1 MEKKDNQK
9 SENNFKSNHVHDD
22 ILPRSSLNL
31 NKLILK
37 FPEDKNQIPKIFP
50 SKKEIFDRFNN
61 FNTKDQNNFVN
72 CSEIKN
78 KNNDR
83 NLSEKYKSSI
93 FKISEDKNKSIAQFT
108 DRKYVNNT
116 LHQKGTISINQN
128 TNKKTNKINS
138 TITKNSHT
146 YNEKEYIVSIIEN
159 YAREVGISAFNVKTY
174 EIFTTQIIDN
184 EAYINTGI

>member
-78 KNNDR
+78 KN
-83 NLSEKYKSSI
+83 
-93 FKISEDKNKSIAQFT
+93 T
-108 DRKYVNNT
+108 DRYQKTKTKALLNLPTENMLIIPYIRKALSRSIRILIRRQTRLILQLQRT
-116 LHQKGTISINQN
+116 LIHIMRK
-128 TNKKTNKINS
+128 S
-138 TITKNSHT
+138 TLFQS
-146 YNEKEYIVSIIEN
+146 
-159 YAREVGISAFNVKTY
+159 
-174 EIFTTQIIDN
+174 
-184 EAYINTGI
+184 